1 MQSLEK
7 DVQCTLINRMLL
19 FEELPEDIKK
29 IIPDKRLFVLGYAPP
44 KVKQKIVAYCNSL
57 PDYTEK
63 CETADKER
71 NQILRHLTVGWQIRL
86 KKLYSLPQFFDGEP
100 IQSVT
105 RENNKIRIQLQ
116 SSGSLLLKDA
126 AIIEMEKDMSGSFV
140 YVFELHKVKEQY
152 EIHLLLYRY
161 NEKLIKELFYA
172 TFAFKD
178 MRFE

>member
-1 MQSLEK
+1 M
-7 DVQCTLINRMLL
+7 
-19 FEELPEDIKK
+19 
-29 IIPDKRLFVLGYAPP
+29 
-44 KVKQKIVAYCNSL
+44 
-57 PDYTEK
+57 YT
-63 CETADKER
+63 
-71 NQILRHLTVGWQIRL
+71 
-86 KKLYSLPQFFDGEP
+86 LYSLPQFFDGEP

-105 RENNKIRIQLQ
+105 RENSEIRIQLQ

-140 YVFELHKVKEQY
+140 YVFDLHKVKEQY

-161 NEKLIKELFYA
+161 NEQLIKELFYA

>member
-1 MQSLEK
+1 M
-7 DVQCTLINRMLL
+7 
-19 FEELPEDIKK
+19 
-29 IIPDKRLFVLGYAPP
+29 
-44 KVKQKIVAYCNSL
+44 
-57 PDYTEK
+57 PDYTED

-71 NQILRHLTVGWQIRL
+71 DQILQHLTVGWQIRL

-105 RENNKIRIQLQ
+105 QEGNGIKIQLQ

-140 YVFELHKVKEQY
+140 YVFELHKVGKQY
-152 EIHLLLYRY
+152 EIQLLLYRY
-161 NEKLIKELFYA
+161 NEQLIRELFYA